1 MRNSL
6 ESDQNSCGLYE
17 PTPPMTNTYESGSNL
32 TPSNC
37 IYPTLNS
44 CDEPVSSI
52 LHNLTTKTWHKA
64 AERSLMDHDV
74 KTIGDLSKLTA
85 VKASALKSLKPPNNL
100 VTIKEAL
107 RKFEKSWMKRG
118 KDKYT
123 EKKLLNNPSAMVEVE
138 EELDVDILAGQEEIV
153 KQQSPTVAPV
163 VDVSTPEEEDEA
175 MKEIYERPSPS
186 PTESIGSSIEAE
198 IREEAKEIIQQT
210 LEEAEEHEKKDSQ
223 DEASSIEMFEKD
235 EINEN
240 EITESEKEVIDETI
254 EKAIEKVVVT
264 DASVAT
270 DEKEVND
277 AVVMTDKKEFCDAHV
292 ETDAKENQDF
302 EQQTDNAGDIVQES
316 AEEASIIEITEKN
329 DIIEKEVTD
338 ASVATDEKEVND
350 AIVMT
355 DKKEFCDVHVET
367 DAKESQDF

>member
-37 IYPTLNS
+37 IYPSLNC

-64 AERSLMDHDV
+64 AEKSLMDHDV

-153 KQQSPTVAPV
+153 KQQSPTVPPV

-198 IREEAKEIIQQT
+198 VREEAKEIIQQT
-210 LEEAEEHEKKDSQ
+210 LEEVEEHDKKDSQ

-240 EITESEKEVIDETI
+240 EITESEKEVIDEII
-254 EKAIEKVVVT
+254 EKAIEKVVV
-264 DASVAT
+264 T

-277 AVVMTDKKEFCDAHV
+277 AVVMTDE
-292 ETDAKENQDF
+292 
-302 EQQTDNAGDIVQES
+302 
-316 AEEASIIEITEKN
+316 
-329 DIIEKEVTD
+329 
-338 ASVATDEKEVND
+338 
-350 AIVMT
+350 
-355 DKKEFCDVHVET
+355 KEFCDVHVET
-367 DAKESQDF
+367 DAKESQDFEQQTENVSAKTKLKEFLDVMKELSIYDLTDVISRAAQAIRDKDV